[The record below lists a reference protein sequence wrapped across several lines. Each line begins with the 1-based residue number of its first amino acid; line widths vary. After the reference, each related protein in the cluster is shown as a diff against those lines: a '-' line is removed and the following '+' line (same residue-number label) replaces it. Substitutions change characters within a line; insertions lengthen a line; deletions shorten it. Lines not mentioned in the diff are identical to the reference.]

1 MNQLNNINNNNLS
14 PEQRSIVDILNQTV
28 SSTDNNNIV
37 HTESSIDSNGNLNL
51 VYQFGLDFNNANQ

>member
-14 PEQRSIVDILNQTV
+14 PEQRNIVDILNQTV
-28 SSTDNNNIV
+28 SSTNNNNIV

-51 VYQFGLDFNNANQ
+51 VYQFGLDFNSTNQ